1 MVVWGGERVNLKGKR
16 LRKCSASRS
25 LVAKLSSVT
34 FCLWAASLCL
44 GPVDVFSQTSVVST
58 HSYLS
63 FRRLMCRKK
72 VFFPA
77 CVVHAQS
84 CVTLRNPVNGSPPG
98 SCVHGILQARI
109 LEWVAISSSR
119 GSSQPRD
126 QTHISCIGK
135 QILLPLHPLQSL
147 SQA

>member
-1 MVVWGGERVNLKGKR
+1 MVVWGGERVNLKGKH

-25 LVAKLSSVT
+25 LVAKLNSVT
-34 FCLWAASLCL
+34 FSLCL
-44 GPVDVFSQTSVVST
+44 GPVDVFSQTSEVST

-84 CVTLRNPVNGSPPG
+84 CVTLCYPVNCSLLG

-135 QILLPLHPLQSL
+135 QILLPLHHLHSL